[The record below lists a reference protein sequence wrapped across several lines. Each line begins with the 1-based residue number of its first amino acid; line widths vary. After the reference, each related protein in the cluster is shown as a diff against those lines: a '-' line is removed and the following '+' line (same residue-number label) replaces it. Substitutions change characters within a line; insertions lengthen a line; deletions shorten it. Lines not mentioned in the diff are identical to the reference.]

1 MSNLSRGMLYSQ
13 SLLLLGPNRDEM
25 EHLLAQLKNRPV
37 SAKPLRRKRASARH
51 DINTNARSIYGTDSV
66 MLQAESLLR
75 SIQAEDNDM
84 DDNENEDRNYHSGSG
99 GMIGNGVDDD
109 DDDERLTNTYSTEDD
124 AWIEEEEED
133 RTSTTGSSTS
143 ISSISGSP
151 SPVSD
156 KEGTQSHLD
165 VHKAPP
171 SLRQKHSLHVRKK
184 RSLRR
189 PMVDKPGRRS
199 IRKS

>member
-1 MSNLSRGMLYSQ
+1 MSNLSRGVLYSQ
-13 SLLLLGPNRDEM
+13 SLSLLGPNRDEM
-25 EHLLAQLKNRPV
+25 EHLLAQLKNRPL

-84 DDNENEDRNYHSGSG
+84 DDNENSDRHDQSGSG
-99 GMIGNGVDDD
+99 GRIGNDDVD

-165 VHKAPP
+165 VHKAP

-199 IRKS
+199 IRKSLS

>member
-1 MSNLSRGMLYSQ
+1 MTIIIAV
-13 SLLLLGPNRDEM
+13 GPNRDEM

-37 SAKPLRRKRASARH
+37 SAKPMRRKRASARH
-51 DINTNARSIYGTDSV
+51 DINTNARSVYGTDSV

-75 SIQAEDNDM
+75 SIQAEDNHM
-84 DDNENEDRNYHSGSG
+84 DDKENTNDHDRVEK
-99 GMIGNGVDDD
+99 GVLEKD

-124 AWIEEEEED
+124 GWIEEED

-143 ISSISGSP
+143 TTSSISGSP

-156 KEGTQSHLD
+156 KEGTQCHLD
-165 VHKAPP
+165 VHKVP
-171 SLRQKHSLHVRKK
+171 SLRQKHSLHLNKK

-189 PMVDKPGRRS
+189 PMVDKPARQS
-199 IRKS
+199 IRKSLS

>member
-1 MSNLSRGMLYSQ
+1 MLYSQ
-13 SLLLLGPNRDEM
+13 SLSLLGPNRDEM

-84 DDNENEDRNYHSGSG
+84 DDKENEDHGAG
-99 GMIGNGVDDD
+99 GIIENDD

-165 VHKAPP
+165 VHKAP